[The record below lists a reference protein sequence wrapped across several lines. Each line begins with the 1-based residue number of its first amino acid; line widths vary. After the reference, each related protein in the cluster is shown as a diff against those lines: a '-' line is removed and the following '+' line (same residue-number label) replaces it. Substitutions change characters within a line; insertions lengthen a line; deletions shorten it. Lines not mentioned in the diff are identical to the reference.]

1 MGYNHRDY
9 SVVTLCNNNEQ
20 LHITEAYTKKA
31 FNIETKIKVDSKMV
45 LKINV
50 EMLFLIYKTYSTQY
64 EPCRYEFDWFR
75 SKFHSNFIT

>member
-1 MGYNHRDY
+1 M
-9 SVVTLCNNNEQ
+9 
-20 LHITEAYTKKA
+20 A
-31 FNIETKIKVDSKMV
+31 

-75 SKFHSNFIT
+75 SKFHSNFIP